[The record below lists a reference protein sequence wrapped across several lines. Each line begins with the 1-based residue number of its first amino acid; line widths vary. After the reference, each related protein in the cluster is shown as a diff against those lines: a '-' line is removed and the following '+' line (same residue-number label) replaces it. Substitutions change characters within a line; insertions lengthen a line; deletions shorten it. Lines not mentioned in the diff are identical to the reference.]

1 MINTFKLIQ
10 KKNRK
15 INFINNKKLII
26 NNKINNKIKSLTN
39 RYKNRLQKLSK

>member
-1 MINTFKLIQ
+1 MINTFNLIQ
-10 KKNRK
+10 KKNCK

-39 RYKNRLQKLSK
+39 RYKNRLQKL